1 MDEQNKLDHKIRD
14 IIVFFTYNTKYLT
27 EIRLNKLIYLAE
39 LYSIEKLGKR
49 LLDIDFLSYRY
60 GPYSPDIA
68 TIGEAISGEDI
79 TIEYETTNTGHNA
92 NFYRTTKDKMCV
104 KHLTVEEFGVL
115 DDIVRDF
122 KFKSTSQIVDA
133 AKNSEPYLKTSF
145 EDVIDLDKYK
155 RDMDAIYRNNELID
169 SVKQSMAE
177 YSNGEGVLIN
187 SEEELHSYFDSL

>member
-1 MDEQNKLDHKIRD
+1 MGEQTKLNHKIRD
-14 IIVFFTYNTKYLT
+14 IIVYFTYNTKYLT

-49 LLDIDFLSYRY
+49 LLDIDFISYHY

-79 TIEYETTNTGHNA
+79 TIEYELANTGHYA
-92 NFYRTTKDKMCV
+92 NFYRTTQEKTCV

-115 DDIVRDF
+115 GDIVRDF
-122 KFKSTSQIVDA
+122 KYGSTPQIVEA
-133 AKNSEPYLKTSF
+133 AKRSEPYLKTNF
-145 EDVIDLDKYK
+145 GDVIDLDKYK
-155 RDMDAIYRNNELID
+155 KDVDAIYRNNELIN

-187 SEEELHSYFDSL
+187 SQEELDSYFDSL

>member
-1 MDEQNKLDHKIRD
+1 MDEQTKIDHKIRD
-14 IIVFFTYNTKYLT
+14 IIVFFTYKTQYLT

-49 LLDIDFLSYRY
+49 LLDIDFFSYHY

-68 TIGEAISGEDI
+68 TVGEAISGEDI
-79 TIEYETTNTGHNA
+79 TIEYEPTNTGYNA
-92 NFYRTTKDKMCV
+92 TFYKTTQDKTCV
-104 KHLTVEEFGVL
+104 KHITEKEFEVL

-122 KFKSTSQIVDA
+122 KYKSTPQIVDA
-133 AKNSEPYLKTSF
+133 AKNSEPYLETNF
-145 EDVIDLDKYK
+145 ADVIDLDKYK
-155 RDMDAIYRNNELID
+155 KDMDAIYRNNELIN

-187 SEEELHSYFDSL
+187 SKEELDSYFDSL